1 VWTGEDAHAV
11 GLVDTLGGIPA
22 ALAAARELAGIER
35 GARLN
40 TKPFPKRVSPLAAMR
55 GAKNES
61 SDDLKVRLTGVLDA
75 LGPLGQLAGALGLSD
90 GAGALHMQDEPNTW
104 LIR

>member
-22 ALAAARELAGIER
+22 ALAAARELAGIEP
-35 GARLN
+35 GAALN

-55 GAKNES
+55 GAKGES
-61 SDDLKVRLTGVLDA
+61 SDDLKVRLTGFLDT

-90 GAGALHMQDEPNTW
+90 GPGALHMQDEPHTW
-104 LIR
+104 LVR